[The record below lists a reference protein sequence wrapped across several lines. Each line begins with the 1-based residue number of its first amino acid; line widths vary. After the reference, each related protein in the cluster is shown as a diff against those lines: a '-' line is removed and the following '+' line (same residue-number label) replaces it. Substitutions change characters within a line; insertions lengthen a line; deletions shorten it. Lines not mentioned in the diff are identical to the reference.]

1 MENGRRRT
9 GQWLLEHG
17 PEEKN
22 SARNRAEDEGNN
34 QDAES
39 AAPDVFRAIASRR
52 RAQKRAG
59 FLRPRPEK
67 IQIETDGSESRPYRK
82 MTAAQSSRMRAL
94 RNL

>member
-1 MENGRRRT
+1 LQG
-9 GQWLLEHG
+9 HG

-34 QDAES
+34 RDAES
-39 AAPDVFRAIASRR
+39 AAPDVFRAIASQR

-67 IQIETDGSESRPYRK
+67 IQIETDGSESRP
-82 MTAAQSSRMRAL
+82 
-94 RNL
+94 